1 MHHCPHCQRSY
12 QRKLYYDRHVS
23 VCEILCK
30 SKRERRLEVE
40 ENADTP
46 TVRDLYKVVMEMTVK
61 YNQLEQKYQALSQDM
76 AKLSTQQ
83 KPKISTLDWLN
94 LKYSKAPEFTL
105 WLNQLKVNR
114 DDLLQLFKGDYS
126 KGVISVLKQS
136 LRLEDEERPLYAF
149 TNKDNVFYLVEQKK
163 WIMMSDEMYTKL
175 MHNLDKKFMTEFL
188 KWQTENKDNMYLDD
202 FSLEYAKNV
211 KKIMI
216 TREAVYSRIKR
227 DLYYYLKITF

>member
-1 MHHCPHCQRSY
+1 MES
-12 QRKLYYDRHVS
+12 
-23 VCEILCK
+23 
-30 SKRERRLEVE
+30 E

-61 YNQLEQKYQALSQDM
+61 YNRLEQKYQELSQDM
-76 AKLSTQQ
+76 AKLGTQQ
-83 KPKISTLDWLN
+83 KPKISTLDGLN
-94 LKYSKAPEFTL
+94 LKYSKALEFTV

-114 DDLLQLFKGDYS
+114 DDLLYLFKGDYS
-126 KGVISVLKQS
+126 KGVLSVLKQS
-136 LRLEDEERPLYAF
+136 LRLEDEACALRSF
-149 TNKDNVFYLVEQKK
+149 NNKDNVFYMVEQKK

-227 DLYYYLKITF
+227 DLYHYLKS